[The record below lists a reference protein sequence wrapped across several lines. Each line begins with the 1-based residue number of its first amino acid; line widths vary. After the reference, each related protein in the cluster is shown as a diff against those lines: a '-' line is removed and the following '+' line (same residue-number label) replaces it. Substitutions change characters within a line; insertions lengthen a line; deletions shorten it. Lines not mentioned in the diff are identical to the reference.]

1 MILFFLHQE
10 LFIFLVFASLLC
22 EKSRCSWY
30 KFSLSVFVNRF
41 WYRLIK
47 GSIKIP
53 LSFHFFKYIFFR
65 RPVIILIEFLSK
77 KEECRV
83 RWASFVWSWMNKIFT
98 LFQIDYCNWGF
109 YTKVTLLI
117 RYRFKGYVCKS
128 GMPSG
133 RVTCNYI
140 ESQYL

>member
-41 WYRLIK
+41 WYRIIK

-83 RWASFVWSWMNKIFT
+83 RWASFVWINKIFT
-98 LFQIDYCNWGF
+98 LF
-109 YTKVTLLI
+109 TLLFTLLFI
-117 RYRFKGYVCKS
+117 CWLDIGLKGTFVNQACSPGGSLVITLRVNTFK
-128 GMPSG
+128 
-133 RVTCNYI
+133 
-140 ESQYL
+140 